1 MSASSPTVLLDINS
15 PLFLE
20 ALFLLEKNDKIQ
32 LLRQLE
38 QLEKVSRLTWDQ
50 VQRDPG
56 LKWEKINPIPVGLN
70 KYLRNDEQIV
80 IYSIRLSQSKRV
92 VVTRQGNFMRFL
104 ALPLDHDSTYQ

>member
-32 LLRQLE
+32 LLK
-38 QLEKVSRLTWDQ
+38 QLEKVSRLTWGQ

-70 KYLRNDEQIV
+70 KYLRSDEQIV
-80 IYSIRLSQSKRV
+80 IYSIRLSQSKRA

-104 ALPLDHDSTYQ
+104 ALPLNHDSTYQ